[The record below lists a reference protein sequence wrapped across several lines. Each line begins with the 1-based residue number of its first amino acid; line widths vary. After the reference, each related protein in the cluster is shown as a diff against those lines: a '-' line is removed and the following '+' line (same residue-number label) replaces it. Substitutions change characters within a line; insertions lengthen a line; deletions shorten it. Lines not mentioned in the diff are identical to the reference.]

1 MMQWMNPYSKN
12 SLVDFEND
20 DAWTFAIQLEIIAR
34 CYSTADTDE
43 TVKQMLVSAGNCTVK
58 SLRHYLS
65 KARFS
70 DPIEHV

>member
-1 MMQWMNPYSKN
+1 MNTMA
-12 SLVDFEND
+12 VVF
-20 DAWTFAIQLEIIAR
+20 QIIAH

-70 DPIEHV
+70 DPTEHV

>member
-1 MMQWMNPYSKN
+1 MNTMA
-12 SLVDFEND
+12 VVF
-20 DAWTFAIQLEIIAR
+20 QIIAR

-70 DPIEHV
+70 DPIEHVNFRMRFSIL